1 MAAQPMVSVHL
12 RKKKTKKV
20 NRTVPLGRTNVTTV
34 YGMEIA
40 MALPQSGCSS
50 TKIRRSG
57 IELEFG
63 MLVFEQRGKPEY
75 PEKTIMLQNCTLRLP
90 TFMLLDPKQ
99 VVVRIVVQ
107 GSICDSLVGNPMK
120 TRSLNVLKKVIN
132 TTEIRNDTLL

>member
-40 MALPQSGCSS
+40 VALPQSGCSS

-75 PEKTIMLQNCTLRLP
+75 PEKTIMLQNCTL
-90 TFMLLDPKQ
+90 LLDPKQ

-107 GSICDSLVGNPMK
+107 GSICDSLVGNPME

>member
-1 MAAQPMVSVHL
+1 
-12 RKKKTKKV
+12 
-20 NRTVPLGRTNVTTV
+20 
-34 YGMEIA
+34 MEIA
-40 MALPQSGCSS
+40 VALPQSGCSS

-75 PEKTIMLQNCTLRLP
+75 PEKTIMLQNCTL
-90 TFMLLDPKQ
+90 LLDPKQ

-107 GSICDSLVGNPMK
+107 GSICDSLVGNPME